1 MSDDHSAAPRGMEET
16 IIRPRPAGVVGVQ
29 FGGGQSDEFS
39 AAPVE
44 QDLRTIPKVGTNA
57 LIAAAAPLLAA
68 VIRVASDLGQP
79 DIDHLRRA
87 MIAAM
92 RRFEVD
98 AIATG
103 MDTRALRAARY
114 ALCATIDDIILS
126 TPWGKASS
134 WVQQSMTSIFH
145 NEVTGGERFYEILQ
159 QMQEDLG
166 HHEPV
171 VELMY
176 FCMSLGF
183 VGRYRVMPRG
193 SSAMAE
199 LRDGVYRTIRQRR
212 AEFETELSPQWRG
225 VDAGR
230 HRLARRVPIWALV
243 LATTAVAAT
252 IFVTLTLLLAGVSD
266 VAFAELFALPPRGQ
280 VTVPRKAPLA
290 PAAAALASSTA
301 VAQSG
306 KTYDALRRFLEPE
319 IRAGLVQVMQD
330 PQTITVRLTNRNM
343 FASGTAN
350 LAGSYGP
357 LLGRI
362 GSALNG
368 EVGNVVVIGFTD
380 NQPIRTPRFPS
391 NFELSQARAD
401 AVANLLRLNDPRR
414 LRAQGKGAAEP
425 IASNATAEGRQQNR
439 RTEIVLVRTP
449 DAR

>member
-1 MSDDHSAAPRGMEET
+1 MSDDHSAAPRGMEST
-16 IIRPRPAGVVGVQ
+16 IIRPRPAGVVGVHADAEQ
-29 FGGGQSDEFS
+29 ADDPALS
-39 AAPVE
+39 PVE
-44 QDLRTIPKVGTNA
+44 HQLRTIPKVGTNA

-68 VIRVASDLGQP
+68 VVRVASELGEP
-79 DIDHLRRA
+79 DVDHLRRA
-87 MIAAM
+87 LIAAM

-126 TPWGKASS
+126 TPWGRASS

-193 SSAMAE
+193 SSALAE

-212 AEFETELSPQWRG
+212 GDFETELSPHWRG

-230 HRLARRVPIWALV
+230 QRPVRRVPLWALGV
-243 LATTAVAAT
+243 ATAGVAAT

-280 VTVPRKAPLA
+280 IAVPRKAPLVPA
-290 PAAAALASSTA
+290 IVGPASPAAPTPA
-301 VAQSG
+301 G
-306 KTYDALRRFLEPE
+306 KTYDALRRFLDPE

-330 PQTITVRLTNRNM
+330 AQTVTVRLTNRNM

-362 GSALNG
+362 GGALND
-368 EVGNVVVIGFTD
+368 ETGNVVVVGFTD

-401 AVANLLRLNDPRR
+401 AVAALLHLNDPRR
-414 LRAQGKGAAEP
+414 LRAQGKGAADP
-425 IASNATAEGRQQNR
+425 IASNATGEGRQQNR